1 MIAGYLTI
9 ELSNTGRK
17 SYLVIILSNQI
28 VILQSCRKIAILFQ
42 FVVLIYL
49 SCKNFR
55 CLDVG
60 GGQI

>member
-42 FVVLIYL
+42 FVVLIL
-49 SCKNFR
+49 PELQELQVS
-55 CLDVG
+55 
-60 GGQI
+60 